1 MINSFL
7 VLPLNK
13 LFESEI
19 YLTVNWSAKPI
30 PMNKGFTLI
39 YACLLFLVLPN
50 SLFGQVTKAVVS
62 LKTFNFNLSAQV
74 PNGLLDSTQLQL
86 GNTSTQTVV
95 YTAEGIEHLVT
106 IPGNEKPSPS
116 LHFINKQGN
125 WVFEGFNSDVLMDG
139 ARNYSFMDKNGT
151 FAYSNTGTESI
162 QPWPLGEIVV
172 VQTKQ
177 GKIVKKK
184 ISVDKAFFHSVA
196 TGDMNNDGLIDVV
209 GMHMGTLSMR
219 NGNHNEYWGVE
230 NFIPYTQNKDGSFTE
245 NQQIISEDKTWPG
258 NHGAGAIIMADL
270 MGDSRPELI
279 KADYGFNAD
288 SERYSLAIFA
298 FNPQINKYQFVK
310 KAKELGVFALKDQGA
325 TSIKAQDFNKDG
337 FIDLAVATEGQL
349 ENGKSGGIV
358 QIWWNDKDGNLSPGQ
373 SIIGQA
379 DLVQFREFEIGDV
392 DGNGWVDII
401 LHAGNGINV
410 KGIPAP
416 NKDYYLN
423 LKYALWLNSAGKFT
437 QFDQDLLMNK
447 ASQKNGSTVSPNPPF
462 LKGFYLNGQLKFYG
476 FEQNCNKST
485 CNVIPSNGFNL
496 YEATVTFCNPVK
508 PQLNVPVLKF
518 CPGDST
524 KAMISNSQKGDSFS
538 WYIGNKLI
546 SGSGFSKSITVG
558 GKLFVVKKDS
568 LGCEISSDTISL
580 TQLPAPETP
589 TISREGNSLIS
600 SFTGKN
606 QWYLNNTLV
615 SGETSQ
621 KIKATDVGNY
631 SVRAFDSNGCISGI
645 SGSVLGLITST
656 LIEDQSSI
664 IIPNPFFQVVKLNFK
679 SSLGN
684 EVDLKIYNMIGSLV
698 GHKTTVIKND
708 QLDLSYLPK
717 GNYLFIISSKTNQET
732 QVIKVS
738 KE

>member
-1 MINSFL
+1 ME
-7 VLPLNK
+7 LPLNK

-19 YLTVNWSAKPI
+19 YLTVNWSVKPI
-30 PMNKGFTLI
+30 PMKKGFTSI

-50 SLFGQVTKAVVS
+50 FLFGQVTKAVVS
-62 LKTFNFNLSAQV
+62 LKTFNFNLSTQV
-74 PNGLLDSTQLQL
+74 PNGLLDSTKLQL

-95 YTAEGIEHLVT
+95 YTVEGIEHLVT
-106 IPGNEKPSPS
+106 IPGNDRPSPS
-116 LHFINKQGN
+116 LHFINQQGN

-349 ENGKSGGIV
+349 ENGKSGGMV

-437 QFDQDLLMNK
+437 QFDQDLMMNK
-447 ASQKNGSTVSPNPPF
+447 ASQKNGSTVSPNPSF

-524 KAMISNSQKGDSFS
+524 KAIISNNQKGDSFS
-538 WYIGNKLI
+538 WYVGNKLI
-546 SGSGFSKSITVG
+546 SGSGFSKSIAVG
-558 GKLFVVKKDS
+558 GKLFVIKKDS

-580 TQLPAPETP
+580 IQLPAPETP
-589 TISREGNSLIS
+589 TISREGNTLIS
-600 SFTGKN
+600 SFIGKN
-606 QWYLNNTLV
+606 QWYVNNTLV

-656 LIEDQSSI
+656 LIEDQSSL

-684 EVDLKIYNMIGSLV
+684 EVDLKIYDMIGSLV
-698 GHKTTVIKND
+698 GHKTTVFQND
-708 QLDLSYLPK
+708 QLDLSYLTK
-717 GNYLFIISSKTNQET
+717 GNYLFIISSKTNQES

>member
-1 MINSFL
+1 M
-7 VLPLNK
+7 K
-13 LFESEI
+13 
-19 YLTVNWSAKPI
+19 
-30 PMNKGFTLI
+30 KGFTSI
-39 YACLLFLVLPN
+39 YVCLLFMVLPN
-50 SLFGQVTKAVVS
+50 FLFGQGTKAVVS
-62 LKTFNFNLSAQV
+62 LKTFNFNLSSLV
-74 PNGLLDSTQLQL
+74 PFGLLDSTKLVM

-95 YTAEGIEHLVT
+95 YTAEGSEHLVT
-106 IPGNEKPSPS
+106 IPGNDKPSPS
-116 LHFINKQGN
+116 LHFINKQGS

-196 TGDMNNDGLIDVV
+196 TGDMNNDGLMDVV

-219 NGNHNEYWGVE
+219 NGDHKEYWGVE

-245 NQQIISEDKTWPG
+245 NQQIISEDKSWPG
-258 NHGAGAIIMADL
+258 LHGAGAIIMADL
-270 MGDSRPELI
+270 LGDSRPELI

-298 FNPQINKYQFVK
+298 YNPQINQYQFVK
-310 KAKELGVFALKDQGA
+310 KAKELGVFSNKYQGA
-325 TSIKAQDFNKDG
+325 TSIKAQDFNQDG

-349 ENGKSGGIV
+349 ENGKPAGIV

-373 SIIGQA
+373 AIIGQA

-401 LHAGNGINV
+401 LHAGNGTYV
-410 KGIPAP
+410 KGLPGP
-416 NKDYYLN
+416 NKENYLN
-423 LKYALWLNSAGKFT
+423 LKYAIWLNSGGKFT

-447 ASQKNGSTVSPNPPF
+447 ASQINGSAVGPAPSF
-462 LKGFYLNGQLKFYG
+462 LKGFLVNGQLKFYG

-485 CNVIPSNGFNL
+485 CNVFPSNGFNL

-508 PQLNVPVLKF
+508 PKLSVPTLKF
-518 CPGDST
+518 CAGDST
-524 KAMISNSQKGDSFS
+524 KAFITNNLKSDTFK
-538 WYIGNKLI
+538 WYAGNKLI
-546 SGSGFSKSITVG
+546 SGSETSKSITVG

-580 TQLPAPETP
+580 TQLPSPETP
-589 TISREGNSLIS
+589 IISREGNTLIS
-600 SFTGKN
+600 SFNGKN
-606 QWYLNNTLV
+606 QWYVNNTLIP
-615 SGETSQ
+615 GETNQ

-631 SVRAFDSNGCISGI
+631 SVRAIDSNSCISGI

-656 LIEDQSSI
+656 LIEDQGAV
-664 IIPNPFFQVVKLNFK
+664 IIPNPFFHVVKLNFK

-684 EVDLKIYNMIGSLV
+684 EVDLKIYDMIGSQV
-698 GHKTTVIKND
+698 GQKTTVIQND
-708 QLDLSYLPK
+708 QIDLSYLPK
-717 GNYLFIISSKTNQET
+717 GNYLFVISSKTNKES